1 MAKCNRKTLRGI
13 FGIGRKLG
21 FDIDD
26 LRTMTKNGYHLS
38 EIKEPEAARLLHN
51 LRTQQAG
58 NRKNDCLWRLYSSS
72 TLAGE
77 ICFYRDGI
85 DWRSRPGGFRAWLKK
100 YFGVERL
107 EWVDSFK
114 LAINIKNALKRMY
127 HQEHKSNAR

>member
-38 EIKEPEAARLLHN
+38 EIEEPEAARLLHN

-72 TLAGE
+72 TLARE
-77 ICFYRDGI
+77 INLYVSMI
-85 DWRSRPGGFRAWLKK
+85 DWKRPGGFRIWLKK

-107 EWVDSFK
+107 EWIASFQT
-114 LAINIKNALKRMY
+114 AVNVKNALKRMY
-127 HQEHKSNAR
+127 HQEQKSNAR